1 MTHRHRSAPL
11 VSTRFESFG
20 IERSARHV
28 AILALS
34 AAAFGCSSA
43 PDNTGGDIPLGTAG
57 AATVPTATNNGN
69 PGVAPTGTG
78 QNPGTAP
85 TGTGAPPA
93 GTGTPPGTAPTGT
106 GTSPPPGAGGTPG
119 SVGGSPAVGG
129 SPIVG
134 GGGAPAGGAT
144 GVGGAGVVDP
154 NNPMAAQPCTLNT
167 GYEGDDKCILPPP
180 ADKGYQLHIGPTDYK
195 NPGTYLMQP
204 GQEETTDFPATSTNT
219 TDQYFFYRQYRLRP
233 TTHHAIIT
241 AGGVGGIAGLGRI
254 ATANTSGEYP
264 ANGITAPEDMGVG
277 IKLAAHSSIDV
288 SFHTINT
295 SPTPQLR
302 ELWINFWYK
311 TGVTQPATE
320 WFNIGNPVFSVPPHT
335 KTTLGPYT
343 CTVSGSGRLL
353 WLYGHRHANNTR
365 FTVTRIHGG
374 QKDVI
379 YDANK
384 WEEPLLL
391 NYSSLVTNPAPDI
404 PNGIEGGWN
413 GILPMQAGDQVQWSC
428 DVNNT
433 HDTALSFTEQ
443 TYLGEMCIVD
453 AEGVGVN
460 CQ

>member
-1 MTHRHRSAPL
+1 MVPPA
-11 VSTRFESFG
+11 
-20 IERSARHV
+20 
-28 AILALS
+28 
-34 AAAFGCSSA
+34 
-43 PDNTGGDIPLGTAG
+43 GTTMVNNPG
-57 AATVPTATNNGN
+57 AVPTATSQA
-69 PGVAPTGTG
+69 PGASTSPTGTSTG
-78 QNPGTAP
+78 P
-85 TGTGAPPA
+85 TGTPTTVPTS
-93 GTGTPPGTAPTGT
+93 TGPAPT
-106 GTSPPPGAGGTPG
+106 SGAGGTTG
-119 SVGGSPAVGG
+119 SVGGPPAVGG
-129 SPIVG
+129 NPIVA

-144 GVGGAGVVDP
+144 GVGGAAVVVDP
-154 NNPMAAQPCTLNT
+154 NNPMAAQPCNLNT
-167 GYEGDDKCILPPP
+167 GYEGDDRCILPPP
-180 ADKGYQLHIGPTDYK
+180 ADKGYQLHIGPSNYK
-195 NPGTYLMQP
+195 TPEAAYVLQP
-204 GQEETTDFPATSTNT
+204 GQEETTDFPATSTND

-241 AGGVGGIAGLGRI
+241 AGNVGGIAGLGRI
-254 ATANTSGEYP
+254 ATANASGEYP
-264 ANGITAPEDMGVG
+264 ANGITAPEDMAVG

-295 SPTPQLR
+295 AATPQLR

-335 KTTLGPYT
+335 MTTLGPYT

-365 FTVTRIHGG
+365 FTVSRIRGA

-379 YDANK
+379 YDADN

-391 NYSSLVTNPAPDI
+391 NYSSLVTNPAPNI
-404 PNGIEGGWN
+404 PMGIEGGWS
-413 GILPMQAGDQVQWSC
+413 GILPMQAGDVVQWSC
-428 DVNNT
+428 DVNNKNN
-433 HDTALSFTEQ
+433 TALTFTEQ